1 MSYAPQH
8 WLKRLALF
16 LVLALLLALPS
27 LASAQE
33 SVIVQLASRGGSSVT
48 GTAVLTAEGEATNV
62 TLEVSGLPANATA
75 RATMNAGTC
84 EMPSASFAALPDLVA
99 DANGKAM
106 ATGKVLFRGAE
117 GVALATMAD
126 GEHVISIQ
134 VDQDVACGVIPMS
147 ASVAATTAGMPQTG
161 GLAPWFV
168 ALVVAV
174 VLGLI
179 TLFATFFARHHN
191 RPSLRS

>member
-16 LVLALLLALPS
+16 LVLALLLALLS

>member
-117 GVALATMAD
+117 DVALATMAD